1 MYLYCNTLP
10 FLIVFQKRIMVTKL
24 SMKSSFVKTCHKN
37 LRHKAKLVSILSN
50 FLLQERKL
58 SLSAFCILGTGLFS
72 QEISCII
79 SVMFKIRIERNK
91 AGKGIIIQCNVYY
104 LVQNFREIMIIVSI
118 GASTPPPPIL
128 PKRHLF
134 FAPFPLYIYIY
145 IFCEIPCL
153 KIGSFSEPP

>member
-1 MYLYCNTLP
+1 
-10 FLIVFQKRIMVTKL
+10 MVTKL

-37 LRHKAKLVSILSN
+37 LHHKAKLVSIFSN

-91 AGKGIIIQCNVYY
+91 ADKGIIIQCNVYY

-118 GASTPPPPIL
+118 GASTPYPPPYPPPAPPASL
-128 PKRHLF
+128 LKNTPLF
-134 FAPFPLYIYIY
+134 CPFSPYIY
-145 IFCEIPCL
+145 IFFFVKYL
-153 KIGSFSEPP
+153 A

>member
-1 MYLYCNTLP
+1 
-10 FLIVFQKRIMVTKL
+10 
-24 SMKSSFVKTCHKN
+24 MKSSFVKTCHKN

-118 GASTPPPPIL
+118 GASTPPPPPIL

-134 FAPFPLYIYIY
+134 FAPFPPIYIYIY
-145 IFCEIPCL
+145 FLWNTLPKNRIFQWTPIIL
-153 KIGSFSEPP
+153 KFLILNPISSSKSN

>member
-91 AGKGIIIQCNVYY
+91 AGKGIIIQCDVYY

-118 GASTPPPPIL
+118 GASTPPPPPIL

-134 FAPFPLYIYIY
+134 FAPFPPIYIY
-145 IFCEIPCL
+145 FFFVKYL
-153 KIGSFSEPP
+153 A

>member
-1 MYLYCNTLP
+1 
-10 FLIVFQKRIMVTKL
+10 
-24 SMKSSFVKTCHKN
+24 MKICHKN

-91 AGKGIIIQCNVYY
+91 ADKGIIIQCNVYY

-118 GASTPPPPIL
+118 GASTPSPPPYPPPIPPKKHTSFL
-128 PKRHLF
+128 PL
-134 FAPFPLYIYIY
+134 FPLYIYIF
-145 IFCEIPCL
+145 FCEIPCL

>member
-37 LRHKAKLVSILSN
+37 LHHKAKLVSIFSN

-118 GASTPPPPIL
+118 GASTPPPPSFLKDTSFL
-128 PKRHLF
+128 PL
-134 FAPFPLYIYIY
+134 FPLYIYIY
-145 IFCEIPCL
+145 IFFVKYL
-153 KIGSFSEPP
+153 A

>member
-1 MYLYCNTLP
+1 
-10 FLIVFQKRIMVTKL
+10 MVTKL

-37 LRHKAKLVSILSN
+37 LHHKAKLVSIFSN

-91 AGKGIIIQCNVYY
+91 AGKGIIIQCDVYY

-128 PKRHLF
+128 PKKHLF
-134 FAPFPLYIYIY
+134 FAPFPPIY

>member
-104 LVQNFREIMIIVSI
+104 LVQRKSWEIMIIVSI
-118 GASTPPPPIL
+118 GASTPPPPPIL

-134 FAPFPLYIYIY
+134 FAPFPPIY
-145 IFCEIPCL
+145 IFFVKYL
-153 KIGSFSEPP
+153 A